1 VALLT
6 ESNLRALDSEY
17 RKRPRQFQRANSY
30 SPRETLKPLTDDDGA
45 MERLVR
51 MDILNTDMVR
61 MWEYLE
67 DLEDLM
73 KGKEDIKCL
82 EQM

>member
-1 VALLT
+1 
-6 ESNLRALDSEY
+6 
-17 RKRPRQFQRANSY
+17 
-30 SPRETLKPLTDDDGA
+30 
-45 MERLVR
+45 
-51 MDILNTDMVR
+51 

-82 EQM
+82 EEM

>member
-1 VALLT
+1 
-6 ESNLRALDSEY
+6 
-17 RKRPRQFQRANSY
+17 
-30 SPRETLKPLTDDDGA
+30 
-45 MERLVR
+45 VR

-82 EQM
+82 EEMAESAE

>member
-1 VALLT
+1 
-6 ESNLRALDSEY
+6 
-17 RKRPRQFQRANSY
+17 
-30 SPRETLKPLTDDDGA
+30 
-45 MERLVR
+45 
-51 MDILNTDMVR
+51 

-82 EQM
+82 EEMQESA